1 MHSPYTKR
9 DVQRAWPLVGREAE
23 KEACEAALSDP
34 ACNGVVIRGSAGVG
48 KTRLA
53 THVWERALA
62 AGHQG
67 SRATAT
73 AAAGTIPFGA
83 LAHLLPDSLDFGD
96 APAAF
101 RAARAAFVDRSG
113 RTFALFVDDVN
124 LLDASSAT
132 LIGQLLDMESIFLVA
147 TLRSDVLVSDAVLAI
162 DRTEGMA
169 HVDLH
174 ALAED
179 EVEGVL
185 TTVLG
190 GVVERKVVCE
200 LHRLSEGNLLFLREL
215 VLGMLGSRA
224 LVPSGGVWRA
234 PGQATGPLRTAR
246 LSQLIRTR
254 LKRYGTQGTRTLE
267 TLAVAGP
274 MGVPDLIGAT
284 SAEAFFA
291 LEEADL
297 IHVHVSRRRMT
308 ATLAHPLYGEVL
320 LESVPVSRRVH
331 ILGECERSVLAH
343 GAKRLE
349 DVLRIATWQL
359 GARGTADPHLIVEAA
374 MLARHSHDYVQVV
387 DLLEALPP
395 SSVTE
400 ETMLQLGEAYYLL
413 HRFDDSERLLER
425 AYTTAGTEAERLR
438 LAIER
443 TQNLFWGAARVAD
456 ALRVNRQAFESTT
469 DARARASLRA
479 NEGAMLVFSGRTDE
493 GLGLLDEVDEVDGM
507 SDERVRLYACAMKA
521 LGLSAAGRTGEAVAL
536 AGRTYAEH
544 AEASKRIII
553 QHPAAALSVLS
564 LSRMADG
571 DLAGA
576 QRAAER
582 GHREAL
588 ADNATQPAAWLSYDL
603 GRTAWLQGRI
613 GDARRWFAE
622 TLELSLGDG
631 ILVPLRPAA
640 AGLAAANAVL
650 GRTDEADALVADLA
664 GYPDVFFLPG
674 EHALG
679 QAWALA
685 ARGHTTAAC
694 AVLSGAADQAREAGA
709 ASCELLLLTD
719 AARLGAAS
727 QVLAGLVR
735 LEQRCEGAFASPS
748 VRFAR
753 AHAAQDGQG
762 LLRAAGEMKE
772 IGALLMA
779 AEAAAAAANAFHRAG
794 DPRRATSA
802 LHLSAEL
809 ARSCQGAVTPGLL
822 CLGSAA
828 SLSAREREIASLAT
842 TGITNKQIA
851 DELHLSTRTVENHL
865 QRVYTK
871 LGIMSRR
878 DLATRLAP
886 RQGG

>member
-1 MHSPYTKR
+1 MAALHSPYTKR

-23 KEACEAALSDP
+23 KEVCEAALSDP
-34 ACNGVVIRGSAGVG
+34 SCHGVVIRGSAGVG

-62 AGHQG
+62 AGRQG

-83 LAHLLPDSLDFGD
+83 LAHLLPDSLDLGD

-101 RAARAAFVDRSG
+101 HAARAAFVDREG
-113 RTFALFVDDVN
+113 HGFALFVDDVN

-147 TLRSDVLVSDAVLAI
+147 TLRSDVMVSDAVLAI
-162 DRTEGMA
+162 DRTETMA

-174 ALAED
+174 QLSED

-215 VLGMLGSRA
+215 VLGMLASRA
-224 LVPSGGVWRA
+224 LVPRGGVWRA

-254 LKRYGTQGTRTLE
+254 LKRYGAQGTRTLE

-274 MGVPDLIGAT
+274 MGVPDLIRAT

-308 ATLAHPLYGEVL
+308 ATLAHPLYGEIL
-320 LESVPVSRRVH
+320 LETVPVSRRVH

-395 SSVTE
+395 ASVTE

-425 AYTTAGTEAERLR
+425 AYGTAGTEAERLR

-456 ALRVNRQAFESTT
+456 ALQVNRQAFEATG
-469 DARARASLRA
+469 DAQARAALRA
-479 NEGAMLVFSGRTDE
+479 NEGAMLAFSGRTDE
-493 GLGLLDEVDEVDGM
+493 GLDLLDEVEQIP
-507 SDERVRLYACAMKA
+507 DERVRLYACAMKA
-521 LGLSAAGRTGEAVAL
+521 LGLSAAGRTEEAVAL

-544 AEASKRIII
+544 VEASKRIII

-564 LSRMADG
+564 LSRMAAG
-571 DLAGA
+571 DLTGA
-576 QRAAER
+576 RRTAER

-588 ADNATQPAAWLSYDL
+588 TDNATQPAAWLSYDL
-603 GRTAWLQGRI
+603 GRTAWLQGRV

-674 EHALG
+674 EQALG
-679 QAWALA
+679 KAWALA

-694 AVLSGAADQAREAGA
+694 DVLTGAADQAREAGA
-709 ASCELLLLTD
+709 VSSELLLLTD

-727 QVLAGLVR
+727 RVLARMVGL
-735 LEQRCEGAFASPS
+735 EGRCDGAFASPR

-753 AHAAQDGQG
+753 AHAAQDGAG
-762 LLRAAGEMKE
+762 LLRAAGELGE
-772 IGALLMA
+772 IGALLVA

-802 LHLSAEL
+802 LHTSAEL

-822 CLGSAA
+822 CLRSAA
-828 SLSAREREIASLAT
+828 PLTAREREIASLAT

-865 QRVYTK
+865 QRVYAK
-871 LGIMSRR
+871 LGIASRR
-878 DLATRLAP
+878 DLATRPTA

>member
-23 KEACEAALSDP
+23 RDACEAALSDP
-34 ACNGVVIRGSAGVG
+34 SCNGVVIRGSAGVG

-101 RAARAAFVDRSG
+101 HAARAAFVDRSG
-113 RTFALFVDDVN
+113 RSFALFVDDVN

-132 LIGQLLDMESIFLVA
+132 LIGQLLDMESIFLIA
-147 TLRSDVLVSDAVLAI
+147 TLRSDVMVSDAVLAI

-174 ALAED
+174 ALSQD

-224 LVPSGGVWRA
+224 LVPNGGVWRA

-254 LKRYGTQGTRTLE
+254 LKRYGAQGTRTLE

-274 MGVPDLIGAT
+274 MGVPDLIRAT

-308 ATLAHPLYGEVL
+308 ATLAHPLYGEIL

-331 ILGECERSVLAH
+331 ILGECEQSVLAH

-425 AYTTAGTEAERLR
+425 AYATAGTEAERLR

-456 ALRVNRQAFESTT
+456 ALQVNRQASEATG
-469 DARARASLRA
+469 DAQARASLRA
-479 NEGAMLVFSGRTDE
+479 NEGAMLVFSGRTDD
-493 GLGLLDEVDEVDGM
+493 GLGLLDEVDGI

-521 LGLSAAGRTGEAVAL
+521 LGLSAAGRTQEAVAL

-564 LSRMADG
+564 LSCMAAG

-582 GHREAL
+582 GHRQAL

-613 GDARRWFAE
+613 RDARRWFAE

-640 AGLAAANAVL
+640 AGLAAADAVL
-650 GRTDEADALVADLA
+650 GRTDEADALAADLA

-674 EHALG
+674 EQALG
-679 QAWALA
+679 KAWALA

-694 AVLSGAADQAREAGA
+694 EVLSGAAEQARKAGA
-709 ASCELLLLTD
+709 ASSELLLLTD

-727 QVLAGLVR
+727 QVLDRMER
-735 LEQRCEGAFASPS
+735 LEQRCDGAFASPS

-753 AHAAQDGQG
+753 AHAAQDGEG
-762 LLRAAGEMKE
+762 LLRAAGELEE

-779 AEAAAAAANAFHRAG
+779 AEAAAAAANAFRRAG

-802 LHLSAEL
+802 LHTSAEL

-865 QRVYTK
+865 QRVYAK
-871 LGIMSRR
+871 LGIVSRR
-878 DLATRLAP
+878 ELATKLTP
-886 RQGG
+886 RQAG